1 MAHHFAIGLGA
12 FRVGH
17 VLLKLC
23 LHQGGS
29 VKSPN
34 SLLSAPPVDSRL
46 IFPQMSTY
54 QRAYLGV
61 KITIAPVH
69 PVRNHAIL
77 RFLIMLK
84 VNCDRGSPHF
94 LML

>member
-1 MAHHFAIGLGA
+1 MAHHFAIGLRA

-17 VLLKLC
+17 VLLKPC

-29 VKSPN
+29 VNSPN

-46 IFPQMSTY
+46 NFPQMSTY

-61 KITIAPVH
+61 KITITPDH
-69 PVRNHAIL
+69 PVRNYAIL
-77 RFLIMLK
+77 RSLIMPK
-84 VNCDRGSPHF
+84 ANCDRGSPHF
-94 LML
+94 LLL